1 MAKILAIDDE
11 PAILSLLSA
20 ILKKDG
26 HETIAVE
33 SADEAFRL
41 NLSRFDLIVC
51 DVMMPGTDG
60 FAFVASIRDR
70 VDCPIVFLTAKS
82 EEHDVVEGLSVGA
95 DDYIRKPFGAAELRA
110 KIDAHLRRER
120 RERHATLSFDG
131 VRIDLAAKQLY
142 VQDVPVKLTKFE
154 YEICERLA
162 KHPGQVFSKA
172 QILEAV
178 AGWDAQS
185 DVSTVAVHVGNARA
199 KLKNAGVSPI
209 ETVWGIGYKWTR

>member
-26 HETIAVE
+26 HETLAVE

-41 NLSRFDLIVC
+41 DLSRFDLIVC

-60 FAFVASIRDR
+60 FAFVVSIRDR

-142 VQDVPVKLTKFE
+142 VQDAPVKLTKFE
-154 YEICERLA
+154 YEICEHLA

>member
-1 MAKILAIDDE
+1 MTKILAIDDE

-26 HETIAVE
+26 HETLAVE

-41 NLSRFDLIVC
+41 DLSRFDLIVC

-142 VQDVPVKLTKFE
+142 VQDAPVKLTKFE
-154 YEICERLA
+154 YEICEHLA

>member
-26 HETIAVE
+26 HETLDVE

-41 NLSRFDLIVC
+41 DLSRFDLIVC

-142 VQDVPVKLTKFE
+142 VQDAPVKLTKFE
-154 YEICERLA
+154 YEICEHLA

>member
-1 MAKILAIDDE
+1 MAKILVIDDE

-26 HETIAVE
+26 YEVLAVE
-33 SADEAFRL
+33 SADEAL
-41 NLSRFDLIVC
+41 KSDLSHFDLIVC

-60 FAFVASIRDR
+60 FAFVASVRDR

-82 EEHDVVEGLSVGA
+82 EENDVVEGLSIGA

-131 VRIDLAAKQLY
+131 IRIDLAAKQLY
-142 VQDVPVKLTKFE
+142 VQDTLVKLTKFE
-154 YEICERLA
+154 YEICEHLA

-199 KLKNAGVSPI
+199 KLKSAGASPI

>member
-1 MAKILAIDDE
+1 MAKILVIDDE

-26 HETIAVE
+26 HEVLAVE
-33 SADEAFRL
+33 SADEAL
-41 NLSRFDLIVC
+41 KSDLSRFDLIVC

-60 FAFVASIRDR
+60 FAFVASVRDR

-82 EEHDVVEGLSVGA
+82 EENDVVEGLSIGA

-131 VRIDLAAKQLY
+131 IRIDLAAKQLY
-142 VQDVPVKLTKFE
+142 VQDTLVKLTKFE
-154 YEICERLA
+154 YEICEHLA

-185 DVSTVAVHVGNARA
+185 DISTVAVHVGNARA
-199 KLKNAGVSPI
+199 KLKRAGASPI

>member
-26 HETIAVE
+26 HETLAVE

-41 NLSRFDLIVC
+41 DLSRFDLIVC

-142 VQDVPVKLTKFE
+142 VQDAPVKLTKFE
-154 YEICERLA
+154 YEICEHLA

>member
-26 HETIAVE
+26 HETLAVE

-41 NLSRFDLIVC
+41 DLSRFDLIVC

-142 VQDVPVKLTKFE
+142 VQDAPVKLTKFE
-154 YEICERLA
+154 YEICEHLA

-209 ETVWGIGYKWTR
+209 ETVWRMGYKWTR